1 MANKSVGLLTFS
13 FGANMDGFNRAMSK
27 AEKKLTKF
35 GKNLQRTGKSM
46 SLSITLPMI
55 AMGAAAVK
63 FGSDLEETD
72 AKFRTVF
79 SSIEDQAVKT
89 ADTLAN
95 SFGLSELAS
104 KQLLSSTGDLLVG
117 FGFTEAS
124 ALQLSEQVN
133 RLAIDLAS
141 FSNFEGG
148 ATGASQALTKALLG
162 ETESAKALGIVIRQ
176 NTTDYKDRTKEI
188 MATQGVSEIQAKAIN
203 NLEIA
208 TKQSSKAIGD
218 FNRTSESF
226 ANQLRMAKQEL
237 IDIASGFGQ
246 ILIPHVKVALSFFRD
261 LASSFND
268 LSQDTKEMIVII
280 AGLAA
285 ALGPVLIVIGKM
297 SLGVIALKNAFVAL
311 GSFIKANPYIFATT
325 VIVGAVAALSKYMD
339 SLDTTI
345 NKTKILSDI
354 TAEAEASI
362 AGQLTDIE
370 LLVQAINSENVAMDD
385 KIKALNTLKEMYP
398 DFYGEIDQA
407 SMSTDLLKRKTDE
420 LTKTMMD
427 QAKVE
432 AMRKSITDL
441 TADIL
446 RMEAEASAPRARG
459 WEEIA
464 IGNLIGD
471 DTYRARGRTQ
481 LTNLFDT
488 SDEQMKKKVKMLQFL
503 KKEYIDLT
511 AAMGDPIQL
520 QTQRVSKVGTT
531 GPNVVDDKLDESTND
546 ELNET
551 IKILKR
557 FYQQSQ
563 NLEKQNLLESAITQ
577 EEFNKRAL
585 EDRLGYLEQ
594 VLQVTKDF
602 GEDTTNIEAEVLQT
616 RLDMQGEITESIIK
630 TTEAQKLLNAGSEL
644 LGDVLASSLNSALD
658 SQENFFQVFVQNI
671 KKAIRQLL
679 IQLAIM
685 TMIDVLLGGKNL
697 SKALIMGNATKVM
710 GFADGGLVTG
720 PTMGLVGEGSGT
732 TYSNP
737 EVIAPLD
744 KLQQYIGGSNTVQ
757 VEGVIRGN
765 DIFIANAKT
774 KFNRRRTS

>member
-1 MANKSVGLLTFS
+1 MANKAVGLLTFN
-13 FGANMDGFNRAMSK
+13 FGANMEGFNRAMAK

-46 SLSITLPMI
+46 SISITLPMI

-89 ADTLAN
+89 ADALAN

-188 MATQGVSEIQAKAIN
+188 MASQGVSEIQAKAIN

-285 ALGPVLIVIGKM
+285 ALGPALIVIGKM
-297 SLGVIALKNAFVAL
+297 SLGVIALKNAFVGL

-345 NKTKILSDI
+345 DKTKILSDI

-511 AAMGDPIQL
+511 AAMGDRIQL

-551 IKILKR
+551 IKVLKR

-710 GFADGGLVTG
+710 GFADGVLVTG
-720 PTMGLVGEGSGT
+720 PTMGLVGEGPGT

-757 VEGVIRGN
+757 VEGVIKGN